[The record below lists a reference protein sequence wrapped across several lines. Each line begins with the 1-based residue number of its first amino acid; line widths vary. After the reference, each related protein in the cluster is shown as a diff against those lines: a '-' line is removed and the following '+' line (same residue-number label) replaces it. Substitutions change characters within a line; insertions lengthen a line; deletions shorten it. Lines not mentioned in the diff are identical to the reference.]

1 MTNVYDFE
9 QHRKASLLAK
19 TKDEADEQDIDSEIE
34 WAIKELDITNN
45 SLEELKLS
53 QEMHDSYKTELVS
66 YLSGMEMAKRI
77 IEGDELS
84 GMDFWSWVE
93 DEDTNEQL
101 ELVFTPDFEINK
113 DE

>member
-1 MTNVYDFE
+1 
-9 QHRKASLLAK
+9 
-19 TKDEADEQDIDSEIE
+19 
-34 WAIKELDITNN
+34 
-45 SLEELKLS
+45 
-53 QEMHDSYKTELVS
+53 
-66 YLSGMEMAKRI
+66 MAKRI

>member
-53 QEMHDSYKTELVS
+53 QEMHDNYKTELVS
-66 YLSGMEMAKRI
+66 YQVWKWLKE
-77 IEGDELS
+77 
-84 GMDFWSWVE
+84 
-93 DEDTNEQL
+93 
-101 ELVFTPDFEINK
+101 
-113 DE
+113 